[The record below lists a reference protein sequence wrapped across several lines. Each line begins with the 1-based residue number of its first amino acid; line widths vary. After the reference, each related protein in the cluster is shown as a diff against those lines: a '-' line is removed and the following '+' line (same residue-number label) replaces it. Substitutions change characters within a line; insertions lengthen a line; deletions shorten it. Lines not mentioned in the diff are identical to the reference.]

1 MSIVL
6 DAMGT
11 DRHPEPE
18 LHAAVQAATIFNE
31 EIILVGD
38 EQLLGHK
45 LAELNKEN
53 ARVRIVHARDTLLM
67 TDHPVEGTRQK
78 PDNSIAK
85 GIELVKDGTASAF
98 VTAGNTGAVSFNAI
112 RILTRL
118 KGITRPALCTTLPT
132 QKGKCVFIDMG
143 ANVDCRPEFLV
154 EFAVM
159 GKTYSEK
166 VLGVN
171 NPRIALLSNGEEEIK
186 GNQLIKDT
194 QPKLKAIGMN
204 FIGNVEPKELLAGEA
219 DVVVVDGFIG
229 NIFIKTGEALAKFI
243 KDTLT
248 AEIKSS
254 KIMMVGGALVKPAF
268 KRLFKLIDPAE
279 VGAGMLLGV
288 EGNVFIG
295 HGRSDSRALVS
306 AINLARL
313 AVQTNLLEGLREEIH
328 TYVPQLEAR
337 SLKAG

>member
-6 DAMGT
+6 DAMGS

-18 LHAAVQAATIFNE
+18 LHAAVQAATLFNE
-31 EIILVGD
+31 EIILVGNED
-38 EQLLGHK
+38 ILAPK
-45 LAELNKEN
+45 LKELNKDG
-53 ARVRIVHARDTLLM
+53 AKVSIVHAKDVLYM
-67 TDHPVEGTRQK
+67 TEHPVEGTRQK

-85 GIELVKDGTASAF
+85 GIELVKEGKASAF

-112 RILTRL
+112 RVLTRL

-159 GKTYSEK
+159 GKTYAEK
-166 VLGVN
+166 VLGIK

-194 QPKLKAIGMN
+194 QPRLKASGMN
-204 FIGNVEPKELLAGEA
+204 YVGNVEPKELLAGDA
-219 DVVVVDGFIG
+219 DVIVVDGFIG

-254 KIMMVGGALVKPAF
+254 KIMMIGGALVRPAF
-268 KRLFKLIDPAE
+268 KSLFKLIDPSE
-279 VGAGMLLGV
+279 IGAGMLLGV
-288 EGNVFIG
+288 EGNVFVG
-295 HGRSDSRALVS
+295 HGRSDSRALIS
-306 AINLARL
+306 AIRL
-313 AVQTNLLEGLREEIH
+313 AKVAVESDLLNGLRNEIH
-328 TYVPQLEAR
+328 KYSLE
-337 SLKAG
+337 LTPGFK